1 MAPRDGKHL
10 TFILADEEY
19 AIPVT
24 DVREI
29 VGPLPVTPVPG
40 TAHHVL
46 GVINLRG
53 KVIPVIDL
61 RLRLGLVAGD
71 IGPRSCVVVCQPR
84 GGALVG
90 ALVDTVV
97 EVMSVRADDTEPAP
111 AVAGA
116 EVAGL
121 AKIKDRVVIIGPAG
135 PAVVAGPAQPPVRR
149 RRRHPGVGARGP
161 ELRLRR
167 RGDRRQPGDRHAG
180 AAAAR

>member
-1 MAPRDGKHL
+1 MAERDGKHL
-10 TFILADEEY
+10 TFLLGNEEY
-19 AIPVT
+19 AIAVT

-40 TAHHVL
+40 TAGYVL

-71 IGPRSCVVVCQPR
+71 IGPRSCVVVCQAR

-121 AKIKDRVVIIGPAG
+121 AKIKDRVVIMLD
-135 PAVVAGPAQPPVRR
+135 V
-149 RRRHPGVGARGP
+149 
-161 ELRLRR
+161 
-167 RGDRRQPGDRHAG
+167 
-180 AAAAR
+180 AAAVGDVAVAA

>member
-1 MAPRDGKHL
+1 MAERDGKHL
-10 TFILADEEY
+10 TFLLGNEEY
-19 AIPVT
+19 AIAVT
-24 DVREI
+24 EVREI

-40 TAHHVL
+40 TASHVL

-121 AKIKDRVVIIGPAG
+121 AKIKDRVVIMLD
-135 PAVVAGPAQPPVRR
+135 V
-149 RRRHPGVGARGP
+149 
-161 ELRLRR
+161 
-167 RGDRRQPGDRHAG
+167 
-180 AAAAR
+180 AAAIGDVAVAA

>member
-61 RLRLGLVAGD
+61 RVRLGLMAGE
-71 IGPRSCVVVCQPR
+71 IGPRSCVVVCQSST
-84 GGALVG
+84 ATLVG
-90 ALVDTVV
+90 ALVDSVN
-97 EVMSVRADDTEPAP
+97 EVMSLRPEDAEAAP
-111 AVAGA
+111 AAAGA

-121 AKIKDRVVIIGPAG
+121 AKVKGRVVILLDVAA
-135 PAVVAGPAQPPVRR
+135 AV
-149 RRRHPGVGARGP
+149 
-161 ELRLRR
+161 
-167 RGDRRQPGDRHAG
+167 GDI
-180 AAAAR
+180 AAAA

>member
-1 MAPRDGKHL
+1 MAARDGKHL
-10 TFILADEEY
+10 TFLLGNEEY
-19 AIPVT
+19 AIAVT

-40 TAHHVL
+40 TAGYVL

-61 RLRLGLVAGD
+61 RLRLGVIAAE
-71 IGPRSCVVVCQPR
+71 IGPRSCVVVCQAR

-97 EVMSVRADDTEPAP
+97 EVMSVRADDRAG
-111 AVAGA
+111 AGGRGA

-121 AKIKDRVVIIGPAG
+121 AKIKDRVVIMLD
-135 PAVVAGPAQPPVRR
+135 V
-149 RRRHPGVGARGP
+149 
-161 ELRLRR
+161 
-167 RGDRRQPGDRHAG
+167 
-180 AAAAR
+180 AAAIGDVAVAA

>member
-1 MAPRDGKHL
+1 MAERDGKHL
-10 TFILADEEY
+10 TFLLGNEEY
-19 AIPVT
+19 AIAVT
-24 DVREI
+24 EVREI

-40 TAHHVL
+40 TASHVL

-71 IGPRSCVVVCQPR
+71 VGPRSCVVVCQPR

-121 AKIKDRVVIIGPAG
+121 AKIKDRVVIMLD
-135 PAVVAGPAQPPVRR
+135 V
-149 RRRHPGVGARGP
+149 
-161 ELRLRR
+161 
-167 RGDRRQPGDRHAG
+167 
-180 AAAAR
+180 AAAVGDVAVAA

>member
-1 MAPRDGKHL
+1 MAERDGKHL
-10 TFILADEEY
+10 TFLLGNEEY
-19 AIPVT
+19 AIAVT
-24 DVREI
+24 EVREI

-40 TAHHVL
+40 TASHVL

-121 AKIKDRVVIIGPAG
+121 AKIKDRVVIMLDVAAAIGD
-135 PAVVAGPAQPPVRR
+135 V
-149 RRRHPGVGARGP
+149 
-161 ELRLRR
+161 
-167 RGDRRQPGDRHAG
+167 
-180 AAAAR
+180 AAAA